1 MKGIKPKSIASS
13 IIHYAKKHLPLLGRQ
28 SSFKN
33 GNHVPPG
40 STISAP
46 SDADQRNLLE
56 EIVELL
62 PDQKI
67 GAELD
72 QAALKDL
79 LIPNMGYSV
88 ETLNDIADQTDVYDL
103 VEKEMEAFSFSRSS
117 DIILSDDLPLVKET
131 KVGHDSSRSTESN
144 DIGSE
149 SSHKNAMEKGP
160 KKKKGKSAGVNA
172 KSAVGEI
179 AANDQEYIPT
189 KSKKTQRRGKHTS
202 SHQVSDSKPGA
213 KKDSAKMQED
223 YLKVPSEEWVL
234 QKIMMLN
241 HDFEEQG
248 IDDPQAILRP
258 LANYMRPKLINF
270 LKERRKAFFTKNA
283 ERIKRLL
290 DNMQKKVDE
299 DGIGNQTF
307 RQIQILKDLG
317 LQDML
322 SVASSKNLLL
332 NLLKACGYQRLNLNE
347 HHAVMEIL
355 IFVSDGTVEANM
367 SYGFD
372 WALDAIVPDDGCR
385 LVHAKSCVYIDSY
398 GSRYYVYLVKSTC
411 PQELNHEEHLQNLEY
426 IGSVSLT
433 TVREKLL
440 SRSFLGA
447 VWILA
452 NSIASYIPPIND
464 LRLETIQNSL
474 ESVANK
480 LQFVR
485 CLHTRFLLLPKSIDI
500 TVSDKDSLTQ
510 ECDNGF

>member
-1 MKGIKPKSIASS
+1 
-13 IIHYAKKHLPLLGRQ
+13 
-28 SSFKN
+28 
-33 GNHVPPG
+33 
-40 STISAP
+40 
-46 SDADQRNLLE
+46 
-56 EIVELL
+56 
-62 PDQKI
+62 
-67 GAELD
+67 
-72 QAALKDL
+72 
-79 LIPNMGYSV
+79 
-88 ETLNDIADQTDVYDL
+88 
-103 VEKEMEAFSFSRSS
+103 MEAFSFSRSS

-299 DGIGNQTF
+299 
-307 RQIQILKDLG
+307 ILKDLG

-398 GSRYYVYLVKSTC
+398 GSRY
-411 PQELNHEEHLQNLEY
+411 LNFIDTSRLRSSRENMYNFEHQ
-426 IGSVSLT
+426 
-433 TVREKLL
+433 K
-440 SRSFLGA
+440 
-447 VWILA
+447 
-452 NSIASYIPPIND
+452 
-464 LRLETIQNSL
+464 TI
-474 ESVANK
+474 
-480 LQFVR
+480 
-485 CLHTRFLLLPKSIDI
+485 
-500 TVSDKDSLTQ
+500 
-510 ECDNGF
+510 